1 MIDLGHERGRM
12 VRPGK
17 AVMAVKITAVASP
30 KPGQGATL
38 DIPQDVKDDID
49 AIYAHLRENPGT
61 EGFAEFD
68 SADEVNKWLAHVR
81 AYVRTREAGAL
92 KFRQLP
98 SKHLPDNQLRFSL
111 TADLPENGARNSQ
124 TGPES
129 KPKDK

>member
-17 AVMAVKITAVASP
+17 VVMAVKITAVASP

-38 DIPQDVKDDID
+38 DIPQEVKDDID

-68 SADEVNKWLAHVR
+68 SADEVNKWLSQVR
-81 AYVRTREAGAL
+81 SYVRTREAGAL

-98 SKHLPDNQLRFSL
+98 SKHLADTQLRFSL
-111 TADLPENGARNSQ
+111 TADLPANGERDAKP
-124 TGPES
+124 GPVS
-129 KPKDK
+129 KPGK